1 MKSINAEKKFF
12 LNPTAIHDLK
22 KKKKKTTLKIEN
34 KGEFPLPDKEYL
46 QKPYR

>member
-1 MKSINAEKKFF
+1 MIKNK
-12 LNPTAIHDLK
+12 TK
-22 KKKKKTTLKIEN
+22 KKNKQKKTTLKIEN